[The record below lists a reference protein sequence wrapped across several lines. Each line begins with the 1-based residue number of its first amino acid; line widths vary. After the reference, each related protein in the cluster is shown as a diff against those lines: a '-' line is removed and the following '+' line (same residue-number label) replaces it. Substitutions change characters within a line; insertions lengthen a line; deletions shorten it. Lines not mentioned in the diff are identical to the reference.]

1 MTVRADPRRMTNEHE
16 IPDPVNGMEAEI
28 ATRKAGR
35 AAASDAEQLAQ
46 RLAEVDLHQ
55 REARFLLAR
64 AGMLTRRERD

>member
-1 MTVRADPRRMTNEHE
+1 MTVRADPQRMTNEHE
-16 IPDPVNGMEAEI
+16 IPEPANRTEAEL

-35 AAASDAEQLAQ
+35 AAARDVDQLAD